1 MFFVSV
7 ILVNDLLVLVQG
19 PLGEEGLA
27 AHVAGDGI
35 LVVLEVGL
43 ERGAAVETL
52 VTLFT
57 FYLLPVTDI
66 LMDFQ
71 VSH

>member
-1 MFFVSV
+1 M
-7 ILVNDLLVLVQG
+7 NDLLVLVQG
-19 PLGEEGLA
+19 PLGKKRLA
-27 AHVAGDGI
+27 AHLTRDGI

-43 ERGAAVETL
+43 ECGAAVETL